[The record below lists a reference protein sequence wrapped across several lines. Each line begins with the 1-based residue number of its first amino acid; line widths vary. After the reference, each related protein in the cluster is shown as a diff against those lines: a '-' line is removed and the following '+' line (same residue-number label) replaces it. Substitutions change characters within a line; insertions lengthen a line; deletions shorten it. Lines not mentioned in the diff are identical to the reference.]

1 MVQIPKL
8 RKIPRIDERIIESFG
23 KDLPNVGYHASK
35 IRKTRV
41 GSYGNY
47 NLRDKLMELL
57 SYLKNKDNIVVIP
70 GQDHKYFKMLE
81 QQIINNATEM
91 VRMIP

>member
-8 RKIPRIDERIIESFG
+8 RKIPRIDQRITESFTR
-23 KDLPNVGYHASK
+23 DLPKVGIQESK
-35 IRKTRV
+35 IRKARV

-47 NLRDKLMELL
+47 NLRDKLMELI
-57 SYLKNKDNIVVIP
+57 SYLKEKDNIIVIP
-70 GQDHKYFKMLE
+70 GADHKYFKMLE